1 MTSFGTGNHEGKIET
16 FEHFCYVGGGGD
28 YCDSSRYPA
37 IRSNIN
43 NRRTRSL
50 LSTRPLFTPW
60 CEHWSCLYQT
70 SGTSSQKMTD
80 VLIFM

>member
-1 MTSFGTGNHEGKIET
+1 
-16 FEHFCYVGGGGD
+16 VGGGGD
-28 YCDSSRYPA
+28 CRDSSQPGSRALDMVKHSA